1 MNVEQFERAFDYFLN
16 TDDNKLIIGMNN
28 GTKLIIHAIEGAQS
42 TQDMIVGY
50 NMERCST
57 SFIPLENI
65 VSLTT
70 EEDFDS
76 YPVIDKT
83 TGGMARNKEE
93 EEDGEGERPIHEDP
107 EDTDSE

>member
-50 NMERCST
+50 NMESCST
-57 SFIPLENI
+57 SFITIEVI
-65 VSLTT
+65 
-70 EEDFDS
+70 E
-76 YPVIDKT
+76 PV
-83 TGGMARNKEE
+83 
-93 EEDGEGERPIHEDP
+93 
-107 EDTDSE
+107 